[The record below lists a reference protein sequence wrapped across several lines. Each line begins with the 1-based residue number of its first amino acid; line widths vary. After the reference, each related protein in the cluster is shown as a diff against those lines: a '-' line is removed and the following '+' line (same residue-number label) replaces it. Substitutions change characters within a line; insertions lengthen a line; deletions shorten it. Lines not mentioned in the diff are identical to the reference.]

1 MAPPVNIFTTTS
13 RITKP
18 IISSLFCWRYAIPP
32 LDLSPL
38 QDQMD
43 ALLVAEPTAEANEA
57 QLRVL
62 ATLVFTTGIVV
73 EP

>member
-1 MAPPVNIFTTTS
+1 MAIIGNIPYFQTQTHFFPFFLALRHPPA
-13 RITKP
+13 
-18 IISSLFCWRYAIPP
+18 WQM
-32 LDLSPL
+32 SPL

-57 QLRVL
+57 QLGVL
-62 ATLVFTTGIVV
+62 ATVFTTGIVV